1 MNNSNT
7 KHMLDLVEQQ
17 TGYRVSVDL
26 ISGIHE
32 HAQMI
37 SARPEN
43 PVHMIRVNA
52 TQRAFADYIVAVQC
66 GILLV
71 LWSDPQNVPAMVLEE
86 RTATDL
92 AARWAGLAPL
102 ASLPAEI
109 SNKVSRHYVEGLVKQ
124 VQSVPLEISV
134 AKLVFEKCPA
144 LREAQ
149 AESLR
154 AQLQNLSQ
162 VFTAKVKDSAPVE
175 VFQKNVAMNAALA
188 LGWSEISGDRIALLP
203 YESTGHLESGKK
215 LFAALQGVSLLDSS
229 AYTGVVDAWARTLSL
244 EGLYRWNFSN
254 RQT

>member
-1 MNNSNT
+1 MTHPDT
-7 KHMLDLVEQQ
+7 KHMLELVEQR

-37 SARPEN
+37 SARPGN
-43 PVHMIRVNA
+43 PVHMISVNS

-66 GILLV
+66 GILVV
-71 LWSDPQNVPAMVLEE
+71 LWSDPQKVPAMALEE
-86 RTATDL
+86 RATTAL

-102 ASLPAEI
+102 ASLPADV
-109 SNKVSRHYVEGLVKQ
+109 SKKVARHYVEGLVKQ
-124 VQSVPLEISV
+124 VQSMPLEIGV

-149 AESLR
+149 AESFR

-215 LFAALQGVSLLDSS
+215 LFAALQAVSLLDSS
-229 AYTGVVDAWARTLSL
+229 AYTGVVDTWARILSL
-244 EGLYRWNFSN
+244 EGLYRWDFSN

>member
-1 MNNSNT
+1 
-7 KHMLDLVEQQ
+7 MLELVEQQ

-37 SARPEN
+37 SARPGN
-43 PVHMIRVNA
+43 PVHMIRVNE

-71 LWSDPQNVPAMVLEE
+71 LWSDPQKVPAMALNE
-86 RTATDL
+86 RATTEL
-92 AARWAGLAPL
+92 AARWAGVSPL
-102 ASLPAEI
+102 PSMPADV
-109 SNKVSRHYVEGLVKQ
+109 SNKVARYYVEGLVKQ
-124 VQSVPLEISV
+124 VQSVPLEIGV

-144 LREAQ
+144 LRETQ
-149 AESLR
+149 DQSFR

-162 VFTAKVKDSAPVE
+162 VFTAKVKDSAPAE
-175 VFQKNVAMNAALA
+175 VFQKNVTMNAALA

-215 LFAALQGVSLLDSS
+215 LFAELQAFSTLDSL
-229 AYTGVVDAWARTLSL
+229 AYTRVVDTWARILSL
-244 EGLYRWNFSN
+244 EKLYHWDFSN
-254 RQT
+254 RQA

>member
-1 MNNSNT
+1 MTHPDT
-7 KHMLDLVEQQ
+7 KHMLELVEQQ

-37 SARPEN
+37 SARPGN
-43 PVHMIRVNA
+43 PVHMISVNS

-71 LWSDPQNVPAMVLEE
+71 LWSDPQKVPAMALEE
-86 RTATDL
+86 RATTAL
-92 AARWAGLAPL
+92 AGRWAGLAPL
-102 ASLPAEI
+102 ASLPADV
-109 SNKVSRHYVEGLVKQ
+109 SNKVARHYVEGLVKQ
-124 VQSVPLEISV
+124 VQSMPLEIGV

-149 AESLR
+149 AESFR

-162 VFTAKVKDSAPVE
+162 VFIAKVKDSAPVE
-175 VFQKNVAMNAALA
+175 VFQKNVTMNATLA

-215 LFAALQGVSLLDSS
+215 LFAALQAVSNLDSS
-229 AYTGVVDAWARTLSL
+229 AYTGVVDTWARILSL
-244 EGLYRWNFSN
+244 EGLYRWDFSN

>member
-1 MNNSNT
+1 MT
-7 KHMLDLVEQQ
+7 HPDTQKMIQLVEEQ

-32 HAQMI
+32 HARMI
-37 SARPEN
+37 SARPAN
-43 PVHMIRVNA
+43 PVHMISVNE
-52 TQRAFADYIVAVQC
+52 TQRAFGDYIVAVQC

-71 LWSDPQNVPAMVLEE
+71 LWSDPQKVPAMALKEG
-86 RTATDL
+86 ATTSL
-92 AARWAGLAPL
+92 ADRWAGLEPL
-102 ASLPAEI
+102 ASLPADV
-109 SNKVSRHYVEGLVKQ
+109 SNKVARHYVEGLVKQ
-124 VQSVPLEISV
+124 VQSMPLEIGV

-149 AESLR
+149 AESFR

-188 LGWSEISGDRIALLP
+188 LGWSKISGDRIALLP

-215 LFAALQGVSLLDSS
+215 LFAALQAVSLLDSS

-244 EGLYRWNFSN
+244 EGLYRWDFSN